1 MIYQPV
7 SDVSNKYYHYLEN
20 AEKDFPDSKI
30 AVFREESVENPE
42 FMDKIRT
49 VIKVVQ
55 DPCPTNPFEDWDC
68 CYPLIRYSGRYET
81 DDYSGGDID
90 RYLSSYLS
98 TSQVTKHMTRIL
110 GMMGYT
116 KETFDCDF
124 PLGNGYNDYSGGE
137 RADRLSDMLT
147 DFIGDS
153 IENKVIFCE
162 EFGIKHY
169 SSTSTGYSQG
179 CWANVF
185 TCWTPEFGKTCGVAY
200 EDVTIEALKSNFELF
215 GQWAWGDVY
224 FYLVE
229 DEEGNVLDSCGG
241 FYGTD
246 FLENGIMEYIMTE
259 IEDKTEEEV
268 REILTNIETTY

>member
-7 SDVSNKYYHYLEN
+7 SNVSNKYYHYLEN

-42 FMDKIRT
+42 FVDKIRT
-49 VIKVVQ
+49 VIKIVQ
-55 DPCPTNPFEDWDC
+55 EPCPTNPFEDWDC
-68 CYPLIRYSGRYET
+68 CYPLMRYSGRYET

-90 RYLSSYLS
+90 SYLGSYLS
-98 TSQVTKHMTRIL
+98 ISEIEKNMDRLLT
-110 GMMGYT
+110 MMG
-116 KETFDCDF
+116 ETRSDF
-124 PLGNGYNDYSGGE
+124 TLNYPLGEEGYSEEE
-137 RADRLSDMLT
+137 RVDRLADMLM

-153 IENKVIFCE
+153 IENKVLFCE
-162 EFGIKHY
+162 EFDIKHY

-185 TCWTPEFGKTCGVAY
+185 TCWTPEFGELCGVAY
-200 EDVTIEALKSNFELF
+200 EEVTIEALKSNFELF

-268 REILTNIETTY
+268 REILTNIKTTY